1 MNDHN
6 DWESRIG
13 ALLSQLSQV
22 QSELLTHLDTKRK
35 ALLAGDKSWLVT
47 SADRERQLVAQLEA
61 CQAERQVLL
70 DAAAEAGLPS
80 SNVAE
85 LAEVVATGDPR
96 GTATAIKAARQ
107 RSRLLQH
114 QSLTNWVAVQRTL
127 LHLSQMI
134 EVIASGG
141 QQRPTYERKGRPASN
156 GALVD
161 QAV

>member
-1 MNDHN
+1 MTDQH

-13 ALLSQLSQV
+13 ALLSRLSDV
-22 QSELLTHLDTKRK
+22 QSELLAHLDSKRK
-35 ALLAGDKSWLVT
+35 ALLAGDQSWLVT
-47 SADRERQLVAQLEA
+47 SAEREMLLVAQLEA
-61 CQAERQVLL
+61 CQSERQVLL
-70 DAAAEAGLPS
+70 DNAAVEGLPS
-80 SNVAE
+80 DNVAQ
-85 LAEVVATGDPR
+85 LASEVASRDRPGL
-96 GTATAIKAARQ
+96 ASAINGARQ

-141 QQRPTYERKGRPASN
+141 QQRPTYQKKGRPASS